1 MRPLFPDLAPAV
13 STNQRVAFESEDHL
27 EYRWW
32 TPQDIVDSC
41 ERFFPRTL
49 PTVLSRMLQGE
60 MIVEPLEVWPEI

>member
-1 MRPLFPDLAPAV
+1 MLKERFPMSWA
-13 STNQRVAFESEDHL
+13 
-27 EYRWW
+27 
-32 TPQDIVDSC
+32 QDIVDSC